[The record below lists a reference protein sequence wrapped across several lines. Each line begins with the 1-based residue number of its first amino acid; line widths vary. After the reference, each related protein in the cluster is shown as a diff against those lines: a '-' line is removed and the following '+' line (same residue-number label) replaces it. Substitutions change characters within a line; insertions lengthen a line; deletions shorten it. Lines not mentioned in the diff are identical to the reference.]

1 MEILNKLGI
10 DWRLLI
16 AQIVNF
22 LVLLFL
28 LNKFLYKPIIKIL
41 DQRTQKIDKSLKLA
55 QAIEQSMDE
64 TQAREE
70 EILAQ
75 ARAEHKKIIA
85 QARELA
91 ANESLEFKLK
101 TKDEIERLIAQAKN
115 QIASEK
121 QQSKHELK
129 NEMVDIIIL
138 AAKKVLGEE
147 YDEKLNKKLAEEVLE
162 QF

>member
-1 MEILNKLGI
+1 MEIFTQLGI
-10 DWRLLI
+10 DWKLLI

-55 QAIEQSMDE
+55 QAIEKSMDE
-64 TQAREE
+64 TQVREE
-70 EILAQ
+70 KILAQ
-75 ARAEHKKIIA
+75 ARTEHKKIIA

-101 TKDEIERLIAQAKN
+101 TKNEIERLIAQAKN